1 MKAFI
6 TGATG
11 FVGSAV
17 ARALLKK
24 GFAVRALVR
33 RHSNLSNLK
42 GLELELFYGDLRD
55 RESLLKGL
63 HGCTC
68 LFHVAAHYEL
78 WHRDPRLSYAIN
90 VDGTVNLFEAASR
103 AGIEQAVYTSS
114 VSTLGICPREK
125 IGREHTPVDSRYI
138 IGHYKKSKYLAE
150 QEVLRVAQRGMH
162 VVIVNPSTPV
172 GERDIKPTPT
182 GKVIVDFLNRRMGGY
197 VETGLNIIDVEDVAA
212 GHILALRKGKSG
224 QRYILGHQNMTLR
237 EIFCHLE
244 KVSGVPAPRL
254 KIPYP
259 VALCAGYADHA
270 VSRLLRRAPFI
281 PLDGVKMAKKK
292 MFFDPAKA
300 VRELGLPQSPVE
312 EAFRR
317 ACAWFIENG
326 YVEKRKKKQ

>member
-1 MKAFI
+1 MKVFI

-17 ARALLKK
+17 ARALLRE
-24 GFAVRALVR
+24 GHAVRALVR
-33 RHSNLSNLK
+33 RQSDLKNLK
-42 GLELELFYGDLRD
+42 GLDVELFHGDLCNP
-55 RESLLKGL
+55 ESLARGLKG
-63 HGCTC
+63 CTY

-78 WHRDPRLSYAIN
+78 WHRDPHRSYKVN
-90 VDGTVNLFEAASR
+90 VEGTVNLFQAAFR
-103 AGIEQAVYTSS
+103 AGIEKTVYTSS

-125 IGREHTPVDSRYI
+125 IGREDTPIDSRYL

-150 QEVLRVAQRGMH
+150 KEVIRFAEKGLH
-162 VVIVNPSTPV
+162 TVIVNPSTPV

-182 GKVIVDFLNRRMGGY
+182 GKVIVDFLNRRMTGY

-212 GHILALRKGKSG
+212 GHILALKKGRSG
-224 QRYILGHQNMTLR
+224 ERYILGNKNLSLK
-237 EIFCHLE
+237 EIFDLLA
-244 KVSGVPAPRL
+244 KVSGIPAPRL

-259 VALCAGYADHA
+259 VALGAGYADHA
-270 VSRLLRRAPFI
+270 LSKLLRRKPFI

-292 MFFDPAKA
+292 MFFDASKA

-317 ACAWFIENG
+317 ACTWFIQNG
-326 YVEKRKKKQ
+326 YVRK